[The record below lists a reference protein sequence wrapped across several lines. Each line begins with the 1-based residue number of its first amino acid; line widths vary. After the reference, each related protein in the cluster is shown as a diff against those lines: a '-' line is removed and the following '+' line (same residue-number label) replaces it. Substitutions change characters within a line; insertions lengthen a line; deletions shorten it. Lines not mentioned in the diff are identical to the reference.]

1 MKRLTAMQVKL
12 LRIKLAA
19 EQGNRCCL
27 CQGQLGLK
35 APLDPCL
42 DHNHQT
48 GAIRGVL
55 HRGCNALLGRV
66 ENNAGRY
73 GVRDVPAFCSGIP
86 NYLRSHL
93 TNITGY
99 LHPTYRTPD
108 EKRILRNKRAAKSR
122 ADKRAYN
129 EKD

>member
-1 MKRLTAMQVKL
+1 MKRLTATQVKL

-27 CQGQLGLK
+27 CQGQLGPK
-35 APLDPCL
+35 APLDPVL
-42 DHNHQT
+42 DHDHKT
-48 GAIRGVL
+48 GAVRGVL
-55 HRGCNALLGRV
+55 HRGCNSLLGKV

-73 GVRDVPAFCSGIP
+73 GVRDVFAFCAGIP

-99 LHPTYRTPD
+99 LHPTHKTDD
-108 EKRILRNKRAAKSR
+108 EKRLLRNSRARKSR
-122 ADKRAYN
+122 ALKKK
-129 EKD
+129 ETP